1 MKLNIFFLESWLMN
15 VIIKMVMFILGLLG
29 NFNDNFVDDFIV
41 FNGSV
46 MNFIF
51 NEEVIYNY
59 GKVCKC

>member
-15 VIIKMVMFILGLLG
+15 VIIKMVIFILGLLG

>member
-15 VIIKMVMFILGLLG
+15 VIIKMVIFILGLLG

-46 MNFIF
+46 MFFNF